1 VCDLL
6 RGIKTNVRSLAF
18 LQSAKNS
25 RLNAG
30 EVIGTQHMAKA
41 AAKKSAAKKKVVK
54 KVAAKK
60 AVRKAVRKAVVKKA
74 VRRAVVKKAVRRA
87 VVKKAARKK
96 IASAVP
102 PASSETPQN

>member
-1 VCDLL
+1 MCDLL
-6 RGIKTNVRSLAF
+6 RGIKTNVPSLAF

-41 AAKKSAAKKKVVK
+41 AAKRSAAKKKVVK

-60 AVRKAVRKAVVKKA
+60 AVRK
-74 VRRAVVKKAVRRA
+74 A

>member
-1 VCDLL
+1 MCDLL
-6 RGIKTNVRSLAF
+6 RGIKTNVPSLAF

-60 AVRKAVRKAVVKKA
+60 AVRKAVVKKA

-87 VVKKAARKK
+87 VVKKAVRKK